1 MKDILTSLRPR
12 QWVKNLFV
20 FLPLIFG
27 KKIFAFPEDVEV
39 LFAFLIFSAT
49 SSAVYLVN
57 DVSDLKEDRAHKKK
71 RLRPIAA
78 GKVSVRTALTLA
90 VLLGGLSLV
99 SAFLLNPLLG
109 WLEISY
115 ILLNLAYSRFLK
127 HKVLIDVGCIAIFFL
142 LRVAAG
148 SVVAGVEMSHWILF
162 MTALLALFLGFNK
175 RRQELHLQKGGGTE
189 RRVLANY
196 DGYFIDQMVSVVT
209 ASIVV
214 VYMLYTVD
222 AQTVANLGTEH
233 LSYTVPF
240 VYYGIFR
247 YLFLVH
253 KANVDGDPTTAL
265 LSDRQMLLNIGL
277 WIATCVSVIY
287 FGL

>member
-1 MKDILTSLRPR
+1 MRPR
-12 QWVKNLFV
+12 QWVKNLFI

-27 KKIFAFPEDVEV
+27 KKIFSFPEDVEV
-39 LFAFLIFSAT
+39 LFAFFIFSAT

-57 DVSDLKEDRAHKKK
+57 DVSDIEEDRAHEKK

-78 GKVSVRTALTLA
+78 GKVSVRTALVLA
-90 VLLGGLSLV
+90 VLLGIFSLV
-99 SAFLLNPLLG
+99 FAFLLNPLLG
-109 WLEISY
+109 WLEVGY

-148 SVVAGVEMSHWILF
+148 SVVAGVEMSNWILF

-175 RRQELHLQKGGGTE
+175 RRQELRLQGGGGTE
-189 RRVLANY
+189 RRVLLQY
-196 DGYFIDQMVSVVT
+196 DGYFIDQMVSVIT
-209 ASIVV
+209 SSIVV

-233 LSYTVPF
+233 LIYTVPF

-247 YLFLVH
+247 YLYLVH
-253 KANVDGDPTTAL
+253 KANVDGDPTAAL
-265 LSDRQMLLNIGL
+265 LSDWRMQLNIVL
-277 WIATCVSVIY
+277 WIGMCVAVIY